1 MDDTALIDKRIAK
14 LTMGQ
19 GGEKRD
25 WNISLDVECLHPLSL
40 LNNCKCRL
48 FRILGYFWT
57 RKRPPLLP
65 YWLLWEHYTLGVDEC
80 MIRRLLTDE

>member
-25 WNISLDVECLHPLSL
+25 WNISLDVECLHPMSRKLARCSIIV
-40 LNNCKCRL
+40 NAVC
-48 FRILGYFWT
+48 FGFLGIFGHESGRHFYLIGYCGST
-57 RKRPPLLP
+57 PH
-65 YWLLWEHYTLGVDEC
+65 WEW
-80 MIRRLLTDE
+80 MSA